1 MRIFIR
7 AETYP
12 NEFRTPLVPYDVRTL
27 LEEGHSVIVESS
39 ETRCFTDEEYMEDG
53 AIISY
58 KPWYQQDP
66 QTLILGL
73 KELEHLD
80 QLNGHTHVYFSHALK
95 GQAGSTEILDA
106 FRKSNSTLYD
116 LEDFC
121 RNGKRIL
128 SFGFYAGVVGAFLG
142 VKAFG
147 SELGPLRPTTLTE
160 LSACEPITAKI
171 GIAGAGR
178 TSKGVQRILDSL
190 GLSYTVLKRGDLID
204 PTQFDIFFNC
214 ICLSPEYKETWNT
227 DTDKP
232 LLIVDISC
240 DASKSNSPL
249 PPIRTTW
256 SEPVYRSGNL
266 SVIAIDNLPSL
277 IPRESSM
284 DFSSCMVDLIDFHGG
299 PLWVKAGLN
308 SL

>member
-12 NEFRTPLVPYDVRTL
+12 NEFRAPLVPHDVRTL
-27 LEEGHSVIVESS
+27 LEEGHSVIVQSS

-66 QTLILGL
+66 QTLIVGL
-73 KELEHLD
+73 KELDHLEM
-80 QLNGHTHVYFSHALK
+80 LNGHTHVYFSHALK
-95 GQAGSTEILDA
+95 GQEGGSKILEA
-106 FRKSNSTLYD
+106 FHNSNSTLYD
-116 LEDFC
+116 LEGFAQ
-121 RNGKRIL
+121 NGNRL
-128 SFGFYAGVVGAFLG
+128 LTFGFYAGVVGAFLG

-147 SELGPLRPTTLTE
+147 SNLGPLKPNSLTE
-160 LSACEPITAKI
+160 LSTSCQPITAKI
-171 GIAGAGR
+171 GIVGVGR
-178 TSKGVQRILDSL
+178 TSKGVQRILTSL
-190 GLSYTVLKRGDLID
+190 GLPYTVLGRGDHVD
-204 PTQFDIFFNC
+204 PTQYDIFFNC
-214 ICLSPEYKETWNT
+214 ICLSPDYKEKWVL
-227 DTDKP
+227 DSVKP

-240 DASKSNSPL
+240 DASKPNSPL

-256 SEPVYRSGNL
+256 EEPVYRSGNL

-284 DFSSCMVDLIDFHGG
+284 DFSSCMADIIDFHGG
-299 PLWVKAGLN
+299 PLWKAV
-308 SL
+308 

>member
-12 NEFRTPLVPYDVRTL
+12 NEFRTPLTPHDVRTL
-27 LEEGHSVIVESS
+27 LEEGHSVIVQSS
-39 ETRCFTDEEYMEDG
+39 DTRCFTDEEYMEDG

-66 QTLILGL
+66 DALIIGL
-73 KELEHLD
+73 KELDHLEK
-80 QLNGHTHVYFSHALK
+80 LAGHVHVYFSHALK
-95 GQAGSTEILDA
+95 GQEGGSKILEA
-106 FRKSNSTLYD
+106 FHNSNSTLYD
-116 LEDFC
+116 LEDFAQ
-121 RNGKRIL
+121 NGNRLIT
-128 SFGFYAGVVGAFLG
+128 FGYYAGVVGAFLG

-147 SELGPLRPTTLTE
+147 SELGPLRPTSLTE
-160 LSACEPITAKI
+160 LSVCEPITASI

-190 GLSYTVLKRGDLID
+190 GLSYTVLKRGDHID
-204 PTQFDIFFNC
+204 PTRFDIFFNC
-214 ICLSPEYKETWNT
+214 ICLSPDYKEKWSL
-227 DTDKP
+227 DSAKP

-240 DASKSNSPL
+240 DASKPNSPL

-277 IPRESSM
+277 IPREASM
-284 DFSSCMVDLIDFHGG
+284 DFSSCMADLIDFYGG
-299 PLWVKAGLN
+299 PLWKAV
-308 SL
+308 

>member
-12 NEFRTPLVPYDVRTL
+12 HEFRTPLTPNDVRTL
-27 LEEGHSVIVESS
+27 LEEGHSVIVQSS
-39 ETRCFTDEEYMEDG
+39 DTRCYTDEEYKEDG
-53 AIISY
+53 ALISY
-58 KPWYQQDP
+58 KPWYHQDP
-66 QTLILGL
+66 NTLIIGL
-73 KELEHLD
+73 KELDTLD
-80 QLNGHTHVYFSHALK
+80 KLHGHTHVYFSHALK
-95 GQAGSTEILDA
+95 GQAGSAEILDA

-116 LEDFC
+116 IENFTREDQ
-121 RNGKRIL
+121 RII
-128 SFGFYAGVVGAFLG
+128 SFGYYAGIVGAFLG

-147 SELGPLRPTTLTE
+147 SDLGPLQPTSLTE
-160 LSACEPITAKI
+160 LAACGPIKAKI
-171 GIAGAGR
+171 GIVGTGR
-178 TSKGVQRILDSL
+178 TSKGVQRVLNSMEL
-190 GLSYTVLKRGDLID
+190 PFTVLGRGHID

-214 ICLSPEYKETWNT
+214 ICLGPDYTETWNT
-227 DTDKP
+227 VSEKP

-284 DFSSCMVDLIDFHGG
+284 DFSSRMVDLIDFYGG
-299 PLWVKAGLN
+299 PLWVGAKMT
-308 SL
+308 

>member
-7 AETYP
+7 AEKYP
-12 NEFRTPLVPYDVRTL
+12 NEFRTPLVPHDVRTL
-27 LEEGHSVIVESS
+27 LEDGHTVIVQSS
-39 ETRCFTDEEYMEDG
+39 ETRCFSDQEYMEDG

-58 KPWYQQDP
+58 HPWYHQGPD
-66 QTLILGL
+66 TLILGL
-73 KELEHLD
+73 KELDHLEM
-80 QLNGHTHVYFSHALK
+80 LNGHTHVYFSHALK
-95 GQAGSTEILDA
+95 GQAGSTEILEA
-106 FRKSNSTLYD
+106 FRNSKSTLYD
-116 LEDFC
+116 LESFA
-121 RNGKRIL
+121 REGQRIL

-142 VKAFG
+142 IKAFG
-147 SELGPLRPTTLTE
+147 TDLGPLRPTSLTE
-160 LSACEPITAKI
+160 LAACQPITASI
-171 GIAGAGR
+171 GIVGAGR

-190 GLSYTVLKRGDLID
+190 GLPYTVLKRGHID

-214 ICLSPEYKETWNT
+214 ICLSPDYKEKWAL
-227 DTDKP
+227 DSAKP

-240 DASKSNSPL
+240 DASKPNSPL

-284 DFSSCMVDLIDFHGG
+284 DFSSCMADLIDFHGG
-299 PLWVKAGLN
+299 PLWVKA
-308 SL
+308 

>member
-12 NEFRTPLVPYDVRTL
+12 NEFRTPLVPNDVRTL
-27 LEEGHSVIVESS
+27 LEEGHSVIVQSS

-73 KELEHLD
+73 KELDHLEK
-80 QLNGHTHVYFSHALK
+80 LAGHTHVYFSHALK
-95 GQAGSTEILDA
+95 GQSGSDEICEA
-106 FRKSNSTLYD
+106 FRKSNSILYD
-116 LEDFC
+116 LEDFAH
-121 RNGKRIL
+121 NGNRL
-128 SFGFYAGVVGAFLG
+128 LTFGFYAGVVGAFLG
-142 VKAFG
+142 VKQYG
-147 SELGPLRPTTLTE
+147 TGLGPLSPTTLTE
-160 LSACEPITAKI
+160 LAVCEPITAKI

-190 GLSYTVLKRGDLID
+190 GLPYTVLKRGPID

-214 ICLSPEYKETWNT
+214 VLLDSEYKETWVL
-227 DTDKP
+227 DSAKP
-232 LLIVDISC
+232 LLIVDVSC
-240 DASKSNSPL
+240 DASKPNSPL

-284 DFSSCMVDLIDFHGG
+284 DFSSCMADLLEFYGG
-299 PLWVKAGLN
+299 PLWKAAL
-308 SL
+308 